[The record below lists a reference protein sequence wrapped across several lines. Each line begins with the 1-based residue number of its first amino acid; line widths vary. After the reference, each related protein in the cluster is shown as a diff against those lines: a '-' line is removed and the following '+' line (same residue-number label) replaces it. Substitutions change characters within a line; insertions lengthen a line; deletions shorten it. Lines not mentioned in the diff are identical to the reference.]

1 MALIE
6 VKEYQKVC
14 LQTCSFA
21 HLWFFLITMDQLY
34 LICRRKVLVKNPVL
48 IVLFFVIISMHFM
61 RRLERRPPKLLCI
74 ISWMW
79 HGVAWHMYEPVW
91 QRRSVKSIFML
102 VYMSCIRWNALML
115 IFMRRAEWKIKAS
128 HVYVCSIFI
137 FEIILGANSSLIFHM
152 EFLISLYL
160 ILISAKYFNRNFIV
174 ETNITLTWISFA
186 SAALTKDEPSE
197 IKDRF
202 IQINQEQKFTLY
214 HSRYEHFD
222 PNANILHIT

>member
-102 VYMSCIRWNALML
+102 VYMSCIRWNALMWFSCEGL
-115 IFMRRAEWKIKAS
+115 SERSKLPLWQHPCICMFNFHFWN
-128 HVYVCSIFI
+128 HF
-137 FEIILGANSSLIFHM
+137 FHM

-186 SAALTKDEPSE
+186 SVALTKDEPSE

>member
-1 MALIE
+1 MRSKHADIESINSYLKKNLWLMALIE

-128 HVYVCSIFI
+128 LVTASMYMYVQFS
-137 FEIILGANSSLIFHM
+137 
-152 EFLISLYL
+152 FLKSFLEQIHLLFFTWNFWYL
-160 ILISAKYFNRNFIV
+160 
-174 ETNITLTWISFA
+174 
-186 SAALTKDEPSE
+186 
-197 IKDRF
+197 
-202 IQINQEQKFTLY
+202 FT
-214 HSRYEHFD
+214 
-222 PNANILHIT
+222 

>member
-1 MALIE
+1 MRSKHADIESINSYLRKNLWLMALIE

-102 VYMSCIRWNALML
+102 VYMSCIRWNALMWFSCEGL
-115 IFMRRAEWKIKAS
+115 SERSKLPLWQHPCICMFNFHFWNHSWSKFISYFS
-128 HVYVCSIFI
+128 HGISD
-137 FEIILGANSSLIFHM
+137 
-152 EFLISLYL
+152 ISLL
-160 ILISAKYFNRNFIV
+160 
-174 ETNITLTWISFA
+174 NI
-186 SAALTKDEPSE
+186 
-197 IKDRF
+197 
-202 IQINQEQKFTLY
+202 N
-214 HSRYEHFD
+214 
-222 PNANILHIT
+222 